1 MPTTLQEII
10 DAHAEYA
17 RLARSATLDFLPAY
31 FAPVFDADP
40 RVKAIVWGQW
50 APYFND
56 GEPCR
61 FGVHNEIMVRGLT
74 RDPPRPYEG
83 EEEDPLV
90 GDSSHYSD
98 YWEVNK
104 AAAGL
109 LAAIPLGILERFCED
124 GVIQVTRDGVQV
136 FDYSHD

>member
-74 RDPPRPYEG
+74 QDSPDPYQG
-83 EEEDPLV
+83 EEEDPFL
-90 GDSSHYSD
+90 SHYSD
-98 YWEVNK
+98 YREVNK
-104 AAAGL
+104 AAEGL
-109 LAAIPLGILERFCED
+109 LEAIPLGLLERFCED
-124 GVIQVTRDGVQV
+124 GVIQVTRDGAQV

>member
-10 DAHAEYA
+10 DAHAEYV
-17 RLARSATLDFLPAY
+17 RLARSATLEFLPAY

-61 FGVHNEIMVRGLT
+61 FDVHNEIMVRGLT
-74 RDPPRPYEG
+74 QDSPNPYQG
-83 EEEDPLV
+83 EEEDPFL
-90 GDSSHYSD
+90 SHYSN
-98 YWEVNK
+98 YREVNK

-136 FDYSHD
+136 FDCSHD

>member
-10 DAHAEYA
+10 DAHAEYV

-74 RDPPRPYEG
+74 QDSPDPYQG
-83 EEEDPLV
+83 EEEDPFL
-90 GDSSHYSD
+90 SHYSD
-98 YWEVNK
+98 YREVNK
-104 AAAGL
+104 AAEGL
-109 LAAIPLGILERFCED
+109 LEAIPLGLLERFCED
-124 GVIQVTRDGVQV
+124 GVIQVTRDGAQV

>member
-10 DAHAEYA
+10 DAHAEYV
-17 RLARSATLDFLPAY
+17 RLARSATLEFLPAY

-61 FGVHNEIMVRGLT
+61 FDVHNGIMVRGLT
-74 RDPPRPYEG
+74 QDSPNPYQG
-83 EEEDPLV
+83 EEEDPFL
-90 GDSSHYSD
+90 SHYSN
-98 YWEVNK
+98 YREVNN